1 MQTISTTDLRTDL
14 TGLLQNL
21 DEPLAIT
28 KHGKT
33 VAWLVGPSYNP
44 LEASEEPTPSADT
57 SGATEPLT
65 SRLEPFTDDSM
76 EDEEEP
82 PDWDAQMEADFDR
95 YIAAMSR
102 RPDDRPLY

>member
-1 MQTISTTDLRTDL
+1 MQAITTTHLRTDL

-44 LEASEEPTPSADT
+44 LEAPEEPTPSADT
-57 SGATEPLT
+57 SGDTEPVT
-65 SRLEPFTDDSM
+65 SPSEPLEAMPE
-76 EDEEEP
+76 EDEEESD
-82 PDWDAQMEADFDR
+82 DWDLSMEADFER
-95 YIAAMSR
+95 YLSNMT
-102 RPDDRPLY
+102 PDYQPLD

>member
-28 KHGKT
+28 KHGKI
-33 VAWLVGPSYNP
+33 VAWLVGPSHSP
-44 LEASEEPTPSADT
+44 IEASKDPTPSPDMSEAP
-57 SGATEPLT
+57 EPPP
-65 SRLEPFTDDSM
+65 SRLEPLADDFLD
-76 EDEEEP
+76 DEEEP

>member
-28 KHGKT
+28 KHGKI
-33 VAWLVGPSYNP
+33 VAWLVGPFHSP
-44 LEASEEPTPSADT
+44 IEASEEPTPSPDM

-82 PDWDAQMEADFDR
+82 PDWDTQMEADFDR